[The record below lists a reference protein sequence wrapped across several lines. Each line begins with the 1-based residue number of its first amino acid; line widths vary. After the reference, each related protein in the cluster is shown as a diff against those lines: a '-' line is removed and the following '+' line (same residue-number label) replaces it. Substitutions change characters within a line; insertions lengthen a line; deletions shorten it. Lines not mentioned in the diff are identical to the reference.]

1 MIRISLTMKL
11 LITALVIFLF
21 IPVSGY
27 SIHVAFFLGDVKLI
41 RSGREIKVN
50 MGDIVKSGDTIKTGK
65 GAAITLN
72 YKDGSRI
79 TIQQNSTAK
88 IGSKGIKSSD
98 NVSLVSGNLSGKFTK
113 LAKGG
118 KSKRVYSP
126 TIVCAI
132 RGTEFKMG
140 VSKGGDSRVDL
151 SEGKL
156 KIKNPYGSTPLNQ
169 NQNVEAGVG
178 SKPAKGSRG
187 SMTAWKNGRDNDL
200 TKNPGGKG
208 KQYDKYIQTFNKK
221 NQQDSKNM
229 GKYNNM
235 VKSAKKADDIKKA
248 GSEINEAEQNIE
260 DNLMLNETASSS
272 IEGVMNDYKSRN
284 RNIYDQFLKL
294 KKESNK
300 VAEQQRKNYEAIQAV
315 KEEYRKA
322 YEKIIGK
329 FQDDRDK
336 ILKGVDFNKLKP
348 DLKKKQ

>member
-1 MIRISLTMKL
+1 MIKLSLSRVFFLAVLT
-11 LITALVIFLF
+11 IFLF
-21 IPVSGY
+21 VPVYGY
-27 SIHVAFFLGDVKLI
+27 SIHVSFFLGNVKLI
-41 RSGREIKVN
+41 RSGRTIKVN
-50 MGDIVKSGDTIKTGK
+50 MGDIVKSGDLIKTGK
-65 GAAITLN
+65 GATITLN
-72 YKDGSRI
+72 YKDGSKI
-79 TIQQNSTAK
+79 TIQQNSTARV
-88 IGSKGIKSSD
+88 GSKGIKGSD

-118 KSKRVYSP
+118 KSKRVYGP

-151 SEGKL
+151 AEGKL

-178 SKPAKGSRG
+178 SQPAKRSSGSL
-187 SMTAWKNGRDNDL
+187 TAWKNSKDNEL
-200 TKNPGGKG
+200 NKNPGGRG
-208 KQYDKYIQTFNKK
+208 KQYGRYIQTFNKQNK
-221 NQQDSKNM
+221 NDSKNM

-235 VKSAKKADDIKKA
+235 VKSAKKADDVKKA

-284 RNIYDQFLKL
+284 RKIYEQFFKL

-348 DLKKKQ
+348 DLKKK

>member
-1 MIRISLTMKL
+1 MIKISFTRKL
-11 LITALVIFLF
+11 LIAALAIFIF
-21 IPVSGY
+21 IPESGY
-27 SIHVAFFLGDVKLI
+27 SIHVTFFLGDVKLI
-41 RSGREIKVN
+41 RSGRTIKVN
-50 MGDIVKSGDTIKTGK
+50 MGDIVKSGDMIKTGK
-65 GAAITLN
+65 GATITLN
-72 YKDGSRI
+72 YKDGSKI
-79 TIQQNSTAK
+79 TIQQNSTAR
-88 IGSKGIKSSD
+88 IGSKGIKGSE

-118 KSKRVYSP
+118 KSKRVYGP

-151 SEGKL
+151 AEGKL
-156 KIKNPYGSTPLNQ
+156 NIKNPYGSTPLKQ
-169 NQNVEAGVG
+169 NQNVQAGVG

-187 SMTAWKNGRDNDL
+187 SMTAWKNSRDNDL
-200 TKNPGGKG
+200 KRNPGGRG
-208 KQYDKYIQTFNKK
+208 KQYGRYIQTFNNQ

-248 GSEINEAEQNIE
+248 GSEINDAEQNIE

-284 RNIYDQFLKL
+284 RKIYDQFLKL

-348 DLKKKQ
+348 KLKND